1 MPEWPPRWATGPSIS
16 LSGAFSPESQVITN
30 CPSGI
35 FMSAAHLDSMDWA
48 KAIASL
54 RSFMHAINIG
64 GAAAASVE
72 TPMALPTTL
81 SIRRPDDWH
90 VHLRDGPMLAACA
103 VHTARQ
109 FARGVIMPNLVP
121 PVTRVAEAAA
131 YRERIRRA
139 VPAELRFE
147 PLMTCYL
154 TDGADPA
161 ELARGKKEGVWLA
174 SKLYPA
180 HATTNSAHGVTSMDA
195 IARGLEAMEKIAM
208 PLLVH
213 GEVTD
218 PEVDIF
224 DREAVFLDKVLAPL
238 IKRHQGLKV
247 VLEHITTREGVQF
260 VEAHPGRLGG
270 TITPHHLSYNRNAI
284 FKGGIRPHF
293 YCLPIA
299 KREEHRLALRRAA
312 TSGNPAF
319 FLGTDT
325 APHTADTKECA
336 CGCAGVFNAP
346 VAMQVYAQ
354 VFMEENALDKLE
366 AFASLNGPRFYGL
379 PANEERITLQAR
391 PLDAPEQ
398 VEVPGGNKSIVV

>member
-1 MPEWPPRWATGPSIS
+1 MVSPASI
-16 LSGAFSPESQVITN
+16 T
-30 CPSGI
+30 
-35 FMSAAHLDSMDWA
+35 
-48 KAIASL
+48 
-54 RSFMHAINIG
+54 
-64 GAAAASVE
+64 
-72 TPMALPTTL
+72 
-81 SIRRPDDWH
+81 IRRPDDWH
-90 VHLRDGPMLAACA
+90 VHLRDGALLAACA
-103 VHTARQ
+103 VHTARH
-109 FARGVIMPNLVP
+109 FARAIVMPNLVP

-131 YRERIRRA
+131 YRDRIRAA
-139 VPAELRFE
+139 VPKELKFE

-154 TDGADPA
+154 TDDADPA
-161 ELARGKKEGVWLA
+161 ELARGKAEGVWVA
-174 SKLYPA
+174 AKLYPA
-180 HATTNSAHGVTSMDA
+180 HATTNSAHGVTSIDR
-195 IARGLEAMEKIAM
+195 IAKGLEAMEKAGM

-224 DREAVFLDKVLAPL
+224 DREAVFLDRVMLPL
-238 IKRHQGLKV
+238 LKRHPGLKV
-247 VLEHITTREGVQF
+247 VLEHITTREGVAF
-260 VEAHPGRLGG
+260 VEAHPDRMGG

-312 TSGNPAF
+312 TSDGGLF

-325 APHTADTKECA
+325 APHTTDTKECA

-354 VFMEENALDKLE
+354 VFAEEGKLDRLE

-379 PANEERITLQAR
+379 PSNEEKVTLRAAD
-391 PLDAPEQ
+391 LVAPEV
-398 VEVPGGNKSIVV
+398 VEVPALSKTLTVFRPDTPVGWSF